1 MIDGCILGF
10 SSASHSEIASADKA
24 TMQMGDEIRAQRW
37 WRDSSPSAQGDII
50 QAACIMH

>member
-10 SSASHSEIASADKA
+10 SSTSHSEIASADKA
-24 TMQMGDEIRAQRW
+24 AVQMGAGIRAQRW
-37 WRDSSPSAQGDII
+37 WRDSSRSAQGDII